1 MPHLVILYS
10 ANLEPRTD
18 MTALARTLADTMI
31 AQRDDAGA
39 PVFPVGGTRVF
50 AYPAAHFAVADGS
63 GDFGFIY
70 LNVRMAKGRSASVQQ
85 RIGEALAAAT
95 RTHCAT
101 LLASHRVGIT
111 FQIDVGAEVFDAK
124 IGNLHPLFATT
135 VAPKKD

>member
-10 ANLEPRTD
+10 SNLEPRTD
-18 MTALARTLADTMI
+18 LSALARALADTMI

-39 PVFPVGGTRVF
+39 PVFPVGGTRVL

-70 LNVRMAKGRSASVQQ
+70 LNLRMARGRSASVQQ

-95 RTHCAT
+95 RTHCAA
-101 LLASHRVGIT
+101 LLAAHRVGIT
-111 FQIDVGAEVFDAK
+111 FQVDVGAEVFDAK
-124 IGNLHPLFATT
+124 LGNLHPLFPTKS
-135 VAPKKD
+135 APKKD